1 MKLVLHGAGGC
12 ARLPRIAIR
21 VVTGVTLALGATV
34 ACAATADVA
43 RETRWAE
50 QIVPQLVVGDAVW
63 LTTPRHPRVL
73 ALYTE
78 PAKATR
84 EAVIVVHGMGVNPDW
99 NLIGVLRT
107 ALADRGFATLS
118 VQMPVLAA
126 DARSAEYRTLFPD
139 AGERLTAAV
148 SWLRAKGYARIAI
161 VSHSMGSAM
170 VDAWLASAPPGV
182 DAWVPVGMM
191 DPFTAPPREPVFDVV
206 AERDFPEALAASKAR
221 KTQLPRDACSG
232 ALVVSNTDHYFGDA
246 APRLAEAI
254 APFIAR
260 ALGGECRKQ

>member
-1 MKLVLHGAGGC
+1 MTSSDRSRRGLAAV
-12 ARLPRIAIR
+12 ARLFAHSL
-21 VVTGVTLALGATV
+21 LALGAAA

-50 QIVPQLVVGDAVW
+50 QVVPQLVVGDAVW
-63 LTTPRHPRVL
+63 LATPRHPRVL

-78 PAKATR
+78 PAKSTR
-84 EAVIVVHGMGVNPDW
+84 EAVVVVHGMGVNPDW
-99 NLIGVLRT
+99 NVIGVLRT

-126 DARSAEYRTLFPD
+126 DAPSDQYGTLFPD

-170 VDAWLASAPPGV
+170 TDAWLAHAPPGI

-191 DPFTAPPREPVFDVV
+191 DPFTVPPRQPVLDVV
-206 AERDFPEALAASKAR
+206 AERDFPQALSASKAR
-221 KTQLPRDACSG
+221 KPQLPRDACSG
-232 ALVVSNTDHYFGDA
+232 SIVVGNTDHYFGDA

-260 ALGGECRKQ
+260 AFGGLC